1 MPTLHDT
8 PEGTTHSH
16 GGGNPAHNPWWKQF
30 CVHKSVVYSEMVVPE
45 GSMLEELLAEA
56 ELRTLARPMGV
67 SEWNQH
73 GKKFGYWE
81 YFEKL
86 HLEAIT
92 LDEYKKRRALNRA
105 LDGKVVIDL
114 ETAKLANEAM
124 GWITERDPN
133 EEEAMKFEKA
143 QKELIQAIRAASKP
157 CQETPVM
164 MRKLK
169 PDETTMYKGK
179 KYEVGAQGE
188 WDNGHDFQI
197 MVPVKK
203 SKVTS
208 SPPKPRT

>member
-1 MPTLHDT
+1 MIPAKIKRPTY
-8 PEGTTHSH
+8 SYAS
-16 GGGNPAHNPWWKQF
+16 GGGNRDICWVDGQNNFRKKMIKIIPAII
-30 CVHKSVVYSEMVVPE
+30 
-45 GSMLEELLAEA
+45 LEA
-56 ELRTLARPMGV
+56 ERRVLARPMGV